1 MFLWLIVVAVRL
13 NLFLTLNL
21 AILLS
26 MQSYKRTSHNSKHF
40 KIVFAVIILISIFC
54 VSVNGAPKH
63 EQPPAPVV
71 VTKVIEKHFKEP
83 VTLIGTVKPDQRS
96 LVATEVAGL
105 MQNMLFNEGDFVEK
119 NKVIAR
125 LKQDSLQIQL
135 EEAQSSLKEAEARL
149 EYAASQ
155 TIRFKDLY
163 AKSVVSIEEL
173 QESQS
178 EQDAWAERTI
188 QNKSK
193 IARLVYD
200 LDQMQIR
207 APFSGH
213 IISKYTEIGEW
224 LVKGATVYELIN
236 LDSNYV
242 LVNVPEHIAVVLKQ
256 NDKVEIKFDAFPN
269 LIIPGNI
276 MSIIPQASK
285 KSRTLP
291 VKVAFSNE
299 NKMIISGLL
308 ARVVFHTGNEAL
320 SKLVSKDAIVE
331 MHNEKFI
338 FAVNDGIATPIQ
350 IETGLA
356 HENLIEIIGSVTAG
370 MDIIVRGNERVRPG
384 QPVRIVK

>member
-1 MFLWLIVVAVRL
+1 ML
-13 NLFLTLNL
+13 N
-21 AILLS
+21 LLS
-26 MQSYKRTSHNSKHF
+26 MQPCKLTSHNLKHF
-40 KIVFAVIILISIFC
+40 RTASSALLLIAIYC
-54 VSVNGAPKH
+54 ASVNGAPEH

-71 VTKVIEKHFKEP
+71 VAKVIAMQFKEP
-83 VTLIGTVKPDQRS
+83 VTLVGTVKPDQRS

-105 MQNMLFNEGDFVEK
+105 MQNMLFNEGDFVKKDE
-119 NKVIAR
+119 VIAE
-125 LKQDSLQIQL
+125 LKQNSLQIRL
-135 EEAQSSLKEAEARL
+135 EEAQSALKEAEARL
-149 EYAASQ
+149 LYATGQ

-173 QESQS
+173 QESRS
-178 EQDAWAERTI
+178 EQDARSEEAI

-213 IISKYTEIGEW
+213 IVSKHTEIGEW
-224 LVKGATVYELIN
+224 LVQGATVYELIN

-256 NDKVEIKFDAFPN
+256 NDKVEIKFDAFPG

-276 MSIIPQASK
+276 MSIIPQAST

-291 VKVAFSNE
+291 VKIAFI
-299 NKMIISGLL
+299 NKNKKIKSGLL
-308 ARVVFHTGNEAL
+308 ARVIFHTGNEAE
-320 SKLVSKDAIVE
+320 SNLVPKDAIVE
-331 MHNEKFI
+331 MHNNKFV
-338 FAVNDGIATPIQ
+338 FAVNDGIAMQIQ

-356 HENLIEIIGSVTAG
+356 HENLIEIIGSITAG
-370 MDIIVRGNERVRPG
+370 MDVIVRGNERVRPG
-384 QPVRIVK
+384 QPVQIIK